1 MRSFDGFKLAR
12 AIPGRFLL
20 RTQFSMRKLNIGIIG
35 YGFMGRAHSNAYRQ
49 VNKFFDLEVEPA
61 LKAACGRLEPQVRE
75 FAARWG
81 WETVE
86 TDWRRL
92 VEREDIDA
100 IDVASPNN
108 THREITLAAAA
119 AGKIVLCEKPLAMNG
134 AEALEMTEAV
144 ERAGVAN
151 MVWFNYR
158 R

>member
-1 MRSFDGFKLAR
+1 M
-12 AIPGRFLL
+12 
-20 RTQFSMRKLNIGIIG
+20 KLNVGLIG

-49 VNKFFDLEVEPA
+49 VNRFFDLEVEPA
-61 LKAACGRLEPQVRE
+61 LKAACARRENRLQD

-81 WETVE
+81 WETTE

-92 VEREDIDA
+92 VERKDIDL
-100 IDVASPNN
+100 IDIASPNN
-108 THREITLAAAA
+108 THHEIALAAAA

-134 AEALEMTEAV
+134 AQAREMTAAI

-158 R
+158 RVPAIALARQVVSEGRI